1 VTDRGQQLVSAFEQ
15 ISRRMQEAGPPPAIV
30 LPPGDYAAV
39 LAEITAGLEQAMVAF
54 SRMVATAADVAAAF
68 AQLAQHYTSN

>member
-1 VTDRGQQLVSAFEQ
+1 VTDRREQLVSAFEQ

-39 LAEITAGLEQAMVAF
+39 PAEITAELGQAMVVF
-54 SRMVATAADVAAAF
+54 SRMVATAADVATAF
-68 AQLAQHYTSN
+68 AQLVQHYTSD